1 MVRNKIA
8 VLEKSTI
15 DKIAA
20 GEVVERPSSVVKEL
34 VENAIDAGASAIT
47 VEIKDGGKSYIRI
60 TDNGCGIPEDELSV
74 AFMRHSTSKLRDA
87 SELADIH
94 TLGFRG
100 EALSSISA
108 VSRVEMITKPA
119 DTLMGVRYVI
129 EGSKEISLD
138 KIGAPDG
145 TTIMIYQLFFNTPAR
160 KKFLKTDTTEAS
172 YISELMERLALS
184 HPDISFCFISNK
196 KEKIHTSGNGNLMD
210 TIYQIYGR
218 QIASNL
224 LAVEKETDLL
234 KVSGFIGNSNVA
246 RGNRSLE
253 NFYINGRYIKSPL
266 LSKSVEEGYVGYLMQ
281 HQYPFCVLMITTKE
295 ASVDVNVHP
304 TKQEVRFDDEMAI
317 ADIFKSLIFDRLHQR
332 EDIAEVTLDE
342 NVKEYAEEVA
352 EEVAKDQQSSTIR
365 QDVPM
370 RKIAESTVA
379 DPRLEPMASEAESK
393 QEEIVKEVAPEPF
406 EKSRLEKM
414 RQKITAQIHAD
425 TPYERKYQE
434 YYQEKEKEQDQ
445 GQKEKFT
452 YEQTTF
458 LSEKARAKHRII
470 GQVFDTYWLIEH
482 DNKLYIID
490 QHAAH
495 EKVLFERMM
504 KQLQDKEMTTQY
516 VSPPIIVSLTR
527 AEQDILDRYED
538 VFSELGYVISSF
550 GGNEFA
556 IEGVPGNLFSFDVK
570 EFFMELLASCGELK
584 GNDGHDMIVEKVA
597 SMSCKAAVK
606 GNNRLSY
613 SEIEELLDELLSL
626 DNPYHCPHGRPT
638 IIAMTKY
645 ELEKKF
651 KRIV

>member
-8 VLEKSTI
+8 VLEKATI

-20 GEVVERPSSVVKEL
+20 GEVVERPASVVKEL
-34 VENAIDAGASAIT
+34 VENAIDAGADAIT

-60 TDNGCGIPEDELSV
+60 TDNGCGIPEEELPV
-74 AFMRHSTSKLRDA
+74 AFLRHSTSKLRDA
-87 SELADIH
+87 SELSDIH

-108 VSRVEMITKPA
+108 VSRVEMITKPQ
-119 DTLMGVRYVI
+119 TELMGVRYVV
-129 EGSKEISLD
+129 EGSQEVSMD

-145 TTIMIYQLFFNTPAR
+145 TTIMVYQLFFNTPAR
-160 KKFLKTDTTEAS
+160 KKFLKSDMTEAS

-184 HPDISFCFISNK
+184 HPDVSFLFISNK

-234 KVSGFIGNSNVA
+234 MVSGFIGNSNVA

-266 LSKSVEEGYVGYLMQ
+266 LSKAVEEGYVGYLMQ
-281 HQYPFCVLMITTKE
+281 HQYPFCVLQITTKE
-295 ASVDVNVHP
+295 AAVDVNVHP
-304 TKQEVRFDDEMAI
+304 TKQEVRFDDEIAI
-317 ADIFKSLIFDRLHQR
+317 ADIFKTLVFERLHQR

-342 NVKEYAEEVA
+342 EIEKEKEQSKPVTEER
-352 EEVAKDQQSSTIR
+352 T
-365 QDVPM
+365 
-370 RKIAESTVA
+370 
-379 DPRLEPMASEAESK
+379 
-393 QEEIVKEVAPEPF
+393 PEPF
-406 EKSRLEKM
+406 EKARLQQM
-414 RQKITAQIHAD
+414 REKITKQIHAD

-434 YYQEKEKEQDQ
+434 FYQKRESDTNTHAPKQELPETSKPV
-445 GQKEKFT
+445 T
-452 YEQTTF
+452 YEQTSF
-458 LSEKARAKHRII
+458 LTREARAKHHII

-495 EKVLFERMM
+495 EKVLYERMM
-504 KQLQDKEMTTQY
+504 KQLKNKEMTTQY
-516 VSPPIIVSLTR
+516 VSPPIILSLTR
-527 AEQDILDRYED
+527 AEQDILERFAD
-538 VFSELGYVISSF
+538 VFAELGYVISPF

-570 EFFMELLASCGELK
+570 TFFMELLASCDSLK
-584 GNDGHDMIVEKVA
+584 GNDGHDMILEKIA
-597 SMSCKAAVK
+597 SMSCKAAIK
-606 GNNRLSY
+606 GNNQLSRP
-613 SEIEELLDELLSL
+613 EIEALLEELLSL
-626 DNPYHCPHGRPT
+626 ENPYHCPHGRPT

>member
-8 VLEKSTI
+8 VLEKATI

-20 GEVVERPSSVVKEL
+20 GEVVERPASVVKEL
-34 VENAIDAGASAIT
+34 VENAIDAGADAIT

-60 TDNGCGIPEDELSV
+60 TDNGCGIPEEELPV
-74 AFMRHSTSKLRDA
+74 AFLRHSTSKLRDA
-87 SELADIH
+87 SELSDIH

-108 VSRVEMITKPA
+108 VSRVEMITKPQ
-119 DTLMGVRYVI
+119 TELMGVRYVV
-129 EGSKEISLD
+129 EGSQEVSMD

-145 TTIMIYQLFFNTPAR
+145 TTIMVYQLFFNTPAR
-160 KKFLKTDTTEAS
+160 KKFLKSDMTEAS

-184 HPDISFCFISNK
+184 HPDVSFLFISNK

-234 KVSGFIGNSNVA
+234 TVCGFIGNSNVA

-266 LSKSVEEGYVGYLMQ
+266 LSKAVEEGYVGYLMQ
-281 HQYPFCVLMITTKE
+281 HQYPFCVLQITTKE
-295 ASVDVNVHP
+295 AAVDVNVHP
-304 TKQEVRFDDEMAI
+304 TKQEVRFDDEIAI
-317 ADIFKSLIFDRLHQR
+317 ADIFKTLVFERLHQR

-342 NVKEYAEEVA
+342 EIEKEKEQSKPVA
-352 EEVAKDQQSSTIR
+352 EERT
-365 QDVPM
+365 
-370 RKIAESTVA
+370 
-379 DPRLEPMASEAESK
+379 
-393 QEEIVKEVAPEPF
+393 PEPF
-406 EKSRLEKM
+406 EKARLQQM
-414 RQKITAQIHAD
+414 REKITKQIHAD

-434 YYQEKEKEQDQ
+434 FYQKRESDTNAHAPKQELPETSKPA
-445 GQKEKFT
+445 T
-452 YEQTTF
+452 YEQTSF
-458 LSEKARAKHRII
+458 LTREARAKHHII

-495 EKVLFERMM
+495 EKVLYERMM
-504 KQLQDKEMTTQY
+504 KQLKNKEMTTQY
-516 VSPPIIVSLTR
+516 VSPPIILSLTR
-527 AEQDILDRYED
+527 AEQDILERFAD
-538 VFSELGYVISSF
+538 VFAELGYVISPF

-570 EFFMELLASCGELK
+570 TFFMELLASCDSLK
-584 GNDGHDMIVEKVA
+584 ENDGHDMILEKIA
-597 SMSCKAAVK
+597 SMSCKAAIK
-606 GNNRLSY
+606 GNNHLSRP
-613 SEIEELLDELLSL
+613 EIEALLEELLSL
-626 DNPYHCPHGRPT
+626 ENPYHCPHGRPT

-645 ELEKKF
+645 EIEKKF

>member
-74 AFMRHSTSKLRDA
+74 AFIRHSTSKLRDA

-129 EGSKEISLD
+129 EGSKEVSLD

-145 TTIMIYQLFFNTPAR
+145 TTIMVYQLFFNTPAR

-218 QIASNL
+218 LIASNL

-317 ADIFKSLIFDRLHQR
+317 ADIFKSLIFERLHQR
-332 EDIAEVTLDE
+332 EDIVEVTLDE
-342 NVKEYAEEVA
+342 NVQAA
-352 EEVAKDQQSSTIR
+352 
-365 QDVPM
+365 PL
-370 RKIAESTVA
+370 RKTTENDATDPGSESMTC
-379 DPRLEPMASEAESK
+379 EPESK
-393 QEEIVKEVAPEPF
+393 KEETIIEVAPEPF

-445 GQKEKFT
+445 SREEKVT
-452 YEQTTF
+452 YEQTSF
-458 LSEKARAKHRII
+458 LSEQARAKHRII

-527 AEQDILDRYED
+527 AERDILKRYEE

-613 SEIEELLDELLSL
+613 PEIEELLDELLSL
-626 DNPYHCPHGRPT
+626 ENPYHCPHGRPT

>member
-1 MVRNKIA
+1 MVRKKIA
-8 VLEKSTI
+8 VLEKATV

-20 GEVVERPSSVVKEL
+20 GEVVERPASVVKEL
-34 VENAIDAGASAIT
+34 VENAIDAGADAIT

-60 TDNGCGIPEDELSV
+60 TDNGCGIPEEELPI
-74 AFMRHSTSKLRDA
+74 AFLRHSTSKLRDA
-87 SELADIH
+87 SELSDIH

-108 VSRVEMITKPA
+108 VSRVEMITKPQ
-119 DTLMGVRYVI
+119 TELMGVRYVV
-129 EGSKEISLD
+129 EGSQEVSMD

-145 TTIMIYQLFFNTPAR
+145 TTIMVYQLFFNTPAR
-160 KKFLKTDTTEAS
+160 KKFLKSDMTEAS

-184 HPDISFCFISNK
+184 HPDVSFLFISNK

-234 KVSGFIGNSNVA
+234 MVSGFIGNSNVA

-266 LSKSVEEGYVGYLMQ
+266 LSKAVEEGYVGYLMQ
-281 HQYPFCVLMITTKE
+281 HQYPFCVLQITTKE
-295 ASVDVNVHP
+295 AAVDVNVHP
-304 TKQEVRFDDEMAI
+304 TKQEVRFDDEIAI
-317 ADIFKSLIFDRLHQR
+317 ADIFKTLVFERLHQR
-332 EDIAEVTLDE
+332 EDITEVTLDE
-342 NVKEYAEEVA
+342 EIEKEKEKEQSKPVTEER
-352 EEVAKDQQSSTIR
+352 T
-365 QDVPM
+365 
-370 RKIAESTVA
+370 
-379 DPRLEPMASEAESK
+379 
-393 QEEIVKEVAPEPF
+393 PEPF
-406 EKSRLEKM
+406 EKARLQQM
-414 RQKITAQIHAD
+414 REKITKQIHAD

-434 YYQEKEKEQDQ
+434 FYQKRESDANAHAPKQELPETSKPA
-445 GQKEKFT
+445 T
-452 YEQTTF
+452 YEQTSF
-458 LSEKARAKHRII
+458 LTREARAKHHII

-495 EKVLFERMM
+495 EKVLYERMM
-504 KQLQDKEMTTQY
+504 KQLKKKEMTTQY
-516 VSPPIIVSLTR
+516 VSPPIILSLTR
-527 AEQDILDRYED
+527 AEQDILERFAD
-538 VFSELGYVISSF
+538 VFAELGYVISPF

-570 EFFMELLASCGELK
+570 TFFMELLASCDSLK
-584 GNDGHDMIVEKVA
+584 GNDGHDMILEKIA
-597 SMSCKAAVK
+597 SMSCKAAIK
-606 GNNRLSY
+606 GNNHLSRP
-613 SEIEELLDELLSL
+613 EIEALLEELLSL
-626 DNPYHCPHGRPT
+626 ENPYHCPHGRPT

-645 ELEKKF
+645 EIEKKF

>member
-8 VLEKSTI
+8 VLEKATI

-20 GEVVERPSSVVKEL
+20 GEVVERPASVVKEL
-34 VENAIDAGASAIT
+34 VENAIDAGADAIT

-60 TDNGCGIPEDELSV
+60 TDNGCGISEEELPV
-74 AFMRHSTSKLRDA
+74 AFLRHSTSKLRDA
-87 SELADIH
+87 SELSDIH

-108 VSRVEMITKPA
+108 VSRVEMITKPQ
-119 DTLMGVRYVI
+119 TELMGVRYVV
-129 EGSKEISLD
+129 EGSQEVSMD

-145 TTIMIYQLFFNTPAR
+145 TTIMVYQLFFNTPAR
-160 KKFLKTDTTEAS
+160 KKFLKSDMTEAS

-184 HPDISFCFISNK
+184 HPDVSFLFISNK

-234 KVSGFIGNSNVA
+234 TVCGFIGNSNVA

-266 LSKSVEEGYVGYLMQ
+266 LSKAVEEGYVGYLMQ
-281 HQYPFCVLMITTKE
+281 HQYPFCVLQITTKE
-295 ASVDVNVHP
+295 AAVDVNVHP
-304 TKQEVRFDDEMAI
+304 TKQEVRFDDEIAI
-317 ADIFKSLIFDRLHQR
+317 ADIFKTLVFERLHQR

-342 NVKEYAEEVA
+342 EIEKEKEQSKPVA
-352 EEVAKDQQSSTIR
+352 EERT
-365 QDVPM
+365 
-370 RKIAESTVA
+370 
-379 DPRLEPMASEAESK
+379 
-393 QEEIVKEVAPEPF
+393 PEPF
-406 EKSRLEKM
+406 EKARLQQM
-414 RQKITAQIHAD
+414 REKITKQIHAD

-434 YYQEKEKEQDQ
+434 FYQKRESDTNAHAPKQELPETSKPA
-445 GQKEKFT
+445 T
-452 YEQTTF
+452 YEQTSF
-458 LSEKARAKHRII
+458 LTREARAKHHII

-495 EKVLFERMM
+495 EKVLYERMM
-504 KQLQDKEMTTQY
+504 KQLKNKEMTTQY
-516 VSPPIIVSLTR
+516 VSPPIILSLTR
-527 AEQDILDRYED
+527 AEQDILERFAD
-538 VFSELGYVISSF
+538 VFAELGYVISPF

-570 EFFMELLASCGELK
+570 TFFMELLASCDSLK
-584 GNDGHDMIVEKVA
+584 GNDGHDMILEKIA
-597 SMSCKAAVK
+597 SMSCKAAIK
-606 GNNRLSY
+606 GNNRLSRP
-613 SEIEELLDELLSL
+613 EIEALLEELLSL
-626 DNPYHCPHGRPT
+626 ENPYHCPHGRPT
-638 IIAMTKY
+638 IISMTKY
-645 ELEKKF
+645 EIEKKF

>member
-129 EGSKEISLD
+129 EGSKEVSLD

-145 TTIMIYQLFFNTPAR
+145 TTIMVYQLFFNTPAR

-317 ADIFKSLIFDRLHQR
+317 ADIFKSLIFERLHQR
-332 EDIAEVTLDE
+332 EDIVEVTLDE
-342 NVKEYAEEVA
+342 NVQAA
-352 EEVAKDQQSSTIR
+352 
-365 QDVPM
+365 PL
-370 RKIAESTVA
+370 RKTTENDATDPGSESMTC
-379 DPRLEPMASEAESK
+379 EPESK
-393 QEEIVKEVAPEPF
+393 KEETIIEVAPEPF

-445 GQKEKFT
+445 SREEKVT
-452 YEQTTF
+452 YEQTSF
-458 LSEKARAKHRII
+458 LSEQARAKHRII
-470 GQVFDTYWLIEH
+470 GQVFDTYWLVEH

-527 AEQDILDRYED
+527 AEQDILKRYEE

-613 SEIEELLDELLSL
+613 PEIAELLDELLSL
-626 DNPYHCPHGRPT
+626 ENPYHCPHGRPT

>member
-129 EGSKEISLD
+129 EGSKEVSLD

-145 TTIMIYQLFFNTPAR
+145 TTIMVYQLFFNTPAR

-218 QIASNL
+218 LIASNL

-317 ADIFKSLIFDRLHQR
+317 ADIFKSLIFERLHQR

-342 NVKEYAEEVA
+342 NVQAA
-352 EEVAKDQQSSTIR
+352 
-365 QDVPM
+365 PL
-370 RKIAESTVA
+370 RKTTENDATDPGSESMTC
-379 DPRLEPMASEAESK
+379 EPESK
-393 QEEIVKEVAPEPF
+393 KEETIIEVAPEPF

-445 GQKEKFT
+445 SREEKVT
-452 YEQTTF
+452 YEQTSF
-458 LSEKARAKHRII
+458 LSEQARAKHRII

-527 AEQDILDRYED
+527 AEQDILERYEE

-613 SEIEELLDELLSL
+613 PEIEELLDELLSL
-626 DNPYHCPHGRPT
+626 ENPYHCPHGRPT

>member
-8 VLEKSTI
+8 VLEKATI

-20 GEVVERPSSVVKEL
+20 GEVVERPASVVKEL
-34 VENAIDAGASAIT
+34 VENAIDAGADAIT

-60 TDNGCGIPEDELSV
+60 TDNGCGIPEEELPV
-74 AFMRHSTSKLRDA
+74 AFLRHSTSKLRDA
-87 SELADIH
+87 SELSNIH

-108 VSRVEMITKPA
+108 VSRVEMITKPQ
-119 DTLMGVRYVI
+119 TELMGVRYVV
-129 EGSKEISLD
+129 EGSQEVSMD

-145 TTIMIYQLFFNTPAR
+145 TTIMVYQLFFNTPAR
-160 KKFLKTDTTEAS
+160 KKFLKSDMTEAS

-184 HPDISFCFISNK
+184 HPDVSFLFISNK

-234 KVSGFIGNSNVA
+234 TVSGFIGNSNVA

-266 LSKSVEEGYVGYLMQ
+266 LSKAVEEGYVGYLMQ
-281 HQYPFCVLMITTKE
+281 HQYPFCVLQITTKE
-295 ASVDVNVHP
+295 AAVDVNVHP
-304 TKQEVRFDDEMAI
+304 TKQEVRFDDEIAI
-317 ADIFKSLIFDRLHQR
+317 ADIFKTLVFERLHQR

-342 NVKEYAEEVA
+342 EIEKEKEQSKPVA
-352 EEVAKDQQSSTIR
+352 EERT
-365 QDVPM
+365 
-370 RKIAESTVA
+370 
-379 DPRLEPMASEAESK
+379 
-393 QEEIVKEVAPEPF
+393 PEPF
-406 EKSRLEKM
+406 EKARLQQM
-414 RQKITAQIHAD
+414 REKITKQIHAD

-434 YYQEKEKEQDQ
+434 FYQKRESDTNAHAPKQELPETSKPA
-445 GQKEKFT
+445 T
-452 YEQTTF
+452 YEQTSF
-458 LSEKARAKHRII
+458 LTREARAKHHII

-495 EKVLFERMM
+495 EKVLYERMM
-504 KQLQDKEMTTQY
+504 KQLKNKEMTTQY
-516 VSPPIIVSLTR
+516 VSPPIILSLTR
-527 AEQDILDRYED
+527 AEQDILERFAD
-538 VFSELGYVISSF
+538 VFAELGYVISPF

-570 EFFMELLASCGELK
+570 TFFMELLASCDSLK
-584 GNDGHDMIVEKVA
+584 GNDGHDMILEKIA
-597 SMSCKAAVK
+597 SMSCKAAIK
-606 GNNRLSY
+606 GNNHLSRP
-613 SEIEELLDELLSL
+613 EIEALLEELLSL
-626 DNPYHCPHGRPT
+626 ENPYHCPHGRPT

-645 ELEKKF
+645 EIEKKF

>member
-8 VLEKSTI
+8 VLEKATI

-20 GEVVERPSSVVKEL
+20 GEVVERPASVVKEL
-34 VENAIDAGASAIT
+34 VENAIDAGADAIT

-60 TDNGCGIPEDELSV
+60 TDNGCGIPEEELPV
-74 AFMRHSTSKLRDA
+74 AFLRHSTSKLRDA
-87 SELADIH
+87 SELSDIH

-108 VSRVEMITKPA
+108 ISRVEMITKPQ
-119 DTLMGVRYVI
+119 TELMGVRYVV
-129 EGSKEISLD
+129 EGSQEVSMD

-145 TTIMIYQLFFNTPAR
+145 TSIMVYQLFFNTPAR
-160 KKFLKTDTTEAS
+160 KKFLKSDMTEAS

-184 HPDISFCFISNK
+184 HPDVSFLFISNK

-234 KVSGFIGNSNVA
+234 MVSGFIGNSNVA

-266 LSKSVEEGYVGYLMQ
+266 LSKAVEEGYVGYLMQ
-281 HQYPFCVLMITTKE
+281 HQYPFCVLQITTKE
-295 ASVDVNVHP
+295 AAVDVNVHP
-304 TKQEVRFDDEMAI
+304 TKQEVRFDDEIAI
-317 ADIFKSLIFDRLHQR
+317 ADIFKTLVFERLHQR

-342 NVKEYAEEVA
+342 EIEKEKEQSKPVA
-352 EEVAKDQQSSTIR
+352 EERT
-365 QDVPM
+365 
-370 RKIAESTVA
+370 
-379 DPRLEPMASEAESK
+379 
-393 QEEIVKEVAPEPF
+393 PEPF
-406 EKSRLEKM
+406 EKARLQQM
-414 RQKITAQIHAD
+414 REKITKQIHAD

-434 YYQEKEKEQDQ
+434 FYQKRESDTNAHAPKQELPETSKTA
-445 GQKEKFT
+445 T
-452 YEQTTF
+452 YEQTSF
-458 LSEKARAKHRII
+458 LTREARAKHHII

-495 EKVLFERMM
+495 EKVLYERMM
-504 KQLQDKEMTTQY
+504 KQLKNKEMTTQY
-516 VSPPIIVSLTR
+516 VSPPIILSLTR
-527 AEQDILDRYED
+527 AEQDILERFAD
-538 VFSELGYVISSF
+538 VFAELGYVISPF

-570 EFFMELLASCGELK
+570 TFFMELLASCDSLK
-584 GNDGHDMIVEKVA
+584 GNDGHDMILEKIA
-597 SMSCKAAVK
+597 SMSCKAAIK
-606 GNNRLSY
+606 GNNHLSRP
-613 SEIEELLDELLSL
+613 EIEALLEELLSL
-626 DNPYHCPHGRPT
+626 ENPYHCPHGRPT

>member
-60 TDNGCGIPEDELSV
+60 TDNGCGIQEDELSV

-129 EGSKEISLD
+129 EGSKEVSLD

-145 TTIMIYQLFFNTPAR
+145 TMIMVYQLFFNTPAR

-218 QIASNL
+218 LIASNL

-317 ADIFKSLIFDRLHQR
+317 ADIFKSLIFERLYQR

-342 NVKEYAEEVA
+342 NVQAA
-352 EEVAKDQQSSTIR
+352 SL
-365 QDVPM
+365 
-370 RKIAESTVA
+370 RKTTENDATDPGSESITC
-379 DPRLEPMASEAESK
+379 EPESK
-393 QEEIVKEVAPEPF
+393 KEETIIEVAPEPF

-434 YYQEKEKEQDQ
+434 YYQEKEKEQEQ
-445 GQKEKFT
+445 SREEKVT
-452 YEQTTF
+452 YEQTSF
-458 LSEKARAKHRII
+458 LSEQARAKHRII

-527 AEQDILDRYED
+527 AEQDILKRYEE

-613 SEIEELLDELLSL
+613 PEIEELLDELLSL
-626 DNPYHCPHGRPT
+626 ENPYHCPHGRPT

>member
-8 VLEKSTI
+8 VLEKATI

-20 GEVVERPSSVVKEL
+20 GEVVERPASVVKEL
-34 VENAIDAGASAIT
+34 VENAIDAGADAIT

-60 TDNGCGIPEDELSV
+60 TDNGCGIPEEELPV
-74 AFMRHSTSKLRDA
+74 AFLRHSTSKLRDA
-87 SELADIH
+87 SELSDIH

-108 VSRVEMITKPA
+108 VSRVEMITKPQIE
-119 DTLMGVRYVI
+119 LMGVRYVV
-129 EGSKEISLD
+129 EGSQEVSMD

-145 TTIMIYQLFFNTPAR
+145 TTIMVYQLFFNTPAR
-160 KKFLKTDTTEAS
+160 KKFLKSDMTEAS

-184 HPDISFCFISNK
+184 HPDVSFLFISNK

-234 KVSGFIGNSNVA
+234 MVSGFIGNSNVA

-266 LSKSVEEGYVGYLMQ
+266 LSKAVEEGYVGYLMQ
-281 HQYPFCVLMITTKE
+281 HQYPFCVLQITTKE
-295 ASVDVNVHP
+295 AAVDVNVHP
-304 TKQEVRFDDEMAI
+304 TKQEVRFDDEIAI
-317 ADIFKSLIFDRLHQR
+317 ADIFKTLVFERLHQR

-342 NVKEYAEEVA
+342 EIEKEKEQSKPVTEER
-352 EEVAKDQQSSTIR
+352 T
-365 QDVPM
+365 
-370 RKIAESTVA
+370 
-379 DPRLEPMASEAESK
+379 
-393 QEEIVKEVAPEPF
+393 PEPF
-406 EKSRLEKM
+406 EKARLQQM
-414 RQKITAQIHAD
+414 REKITKHIHAD

-434 YYQEKEKEQDQ
+434 FYQKRESDTNAHAPKQELPETSKPA
-445 GQKEKFT
+445 T
-452 YEQTTF
+452 YEQTSF
-458 LSEKARAKHRII
+458 LTREARAKHHII

-495 EKVLFERMM
+495 EKVLYERMM
-504 KQLQDKEMTTQY
+504 KQLKNKEMTTQY
-516 VSPPIIVSLTR
+516 VSPPIILSLTR
-527 AEQDILDRYED
+527 AEQDILERFAD
-538 VFSELGYVISSF
+538 VFAELGYVISPF

-570 EFFMELLASCGELK
+570 TFFMELLASCDSLK
-584 GNDGHDMIVEKVA
+584 GNDGHDMILEKIA
-597 SMSCKAAVK
+597 SMSCKAAIK
-606 GNNRLSY
+606 GNNQLSRP
-613 SEIEELLDELLSL
+613 EIEALLEELLSL
-626 DNPYHCPHGRPT
+626 ENPYHCPHGRPT

>member
-8 VLEKSTI
+8 VLEKATI

-20 GEVVERPSSVVKEL
+20 GEVVERPASVVKEL
-34 VENAIDAGASAIT
+34 VENAIDAGADAIT

-60 TDNGCGIPEDELSV
+60 TDNGCGIPEEELPV
-74 AFMRHSTSKLRDA
+74 AFLRHSTSKLRDA
-87 SELADIH
+87 SELSDIH

-108 VSRVEMITKPA
+108 VSRVEMITKPQ
-119 DTLMGVRYVI
+119 TELMGVRYVV
-129 EGSKEISLD
+129 EGSQEVSMD

-145 TTIMIYQLFFNTPAR
+145 TTIMVYQLFFNTPAR
-160 KKFLKTDTTEAS
+160 KKFLKSDMTEAS

-184 HPDISFCFISNK
+184 HPDVSFLFISNK

-234 KVSGFIGNSNVA
+234 MVSGFIGNSNVA

-266 LSKSVEEGYVGYLMQ
+266 LSKAVEEGYVGYLMQ
-281 HQYPFCVLMITTKE
+281 HQYPFCVLQITTKE
-295 ASVDVNVHP
+295 AAVDVNVHP
-304 TKQEVRFDDEMAI
+304 TKQEVRFDDEIAI
-317 ADIFKSLIFDRLHQR
+317 ADIFKTLVFERLHQR

-342 NVKEYAEEVA
+342 EIEIEKEQEQSKPVA
-352 EEVAKDQQSSTIR
+352 EERT
-365 QDVPM
+365 
-370 RKIAESTVA
+370 
-379 DPRLEPMASEAESK
+379 
-393 QEEIVKEVAPEPF
+393 PEPF
-406 EKSRLEKM
+406 EKARLQQM
-414 RQKITAQIHAD
+414 REKITKQIHAD

-434 YYQEKEKEQDQ
+434 FYQKRESDTNAHAPKQELPETSKPA
-445 GQKEKFT
+445 T
-452 YEQTTF
+452 YEQTSF
-458 LSEKARAKHRII
+458 LTREARAKHHII

-495 EKVLFERMM
+495 EKVLYERMM
-504 KQLQDKEMTTQY
+504 KQLKNKEMTTQY
-516 VSPPIIVSLTR
+516 VSPPIILSLTR
-527 AEQDILDRYED
+527 AEQDILERFAD
-538 VFSELGYVISSF
+538 VFAELGYVISPF
-550 GGNEFA
+550 GGNGFA

-570 EFFMELLASCGELK
+570 TFFMELLASCDSLK
-584 GNDGHDMIVEKVA
+584 GNDGHDMILEKIA
-597 SMSCKAAVK
+597 SMSCKAAIK
-606 GNNRLSY
+606 GNNQLSRP
-613 SEIEELLDELLSL
+613 EIEALLEELLSL
-626 DNPYHCPHGRPT
+626 ENPYHCPHGRPT

>member
-129 EGSKEISLD
+129 EGSKEVSLD

-145 TTIMIYQLFFNTPAR
+145 TTIMVYQLFFNTPAR

-317 ADIFKSLIFDRLHQR
+317 ADIFKSLIFERLHQR

-342 NVKEYAEEVA
+342 NVQAA
-352 EEVAKDQQSSTIR
+352 SL
-365 QDVPM
+365 
-370 RKIAESTVA
+370 RKTTENDATDPGSESITC
-379 DPRLEPMASEAESK
+379 EPESK
-393 QEEIVKEVAPEPF
+393 KEETIIEVAPEPF

-445 GQKEKFT
+445 SREEKVT
-452 YEQTTF
+452 YEQTSF
-458 LSEKARAKHRII
+458 LSEQARAKHRII

-527 AEQDILDRYED
+527 AEQDILKRYEE

-613 SEIEELLDELLSL
+613 PEIEELLDELLSL
-626 DNPYHCPHGRPT
+626 ENPYHCPHGRPT

>member
-119 DTLMGVRYVI
+119 ETLMGVRYVI
-129 EGSKEISLD
+129 EGSKEVSLD

-145 TTIMIYQLFFNTPAR
+145 TTIMVYQLFFNTPAR

-218 QIASNL
+218 LIASNL

-317 ADIFKSLIFDRLHQR
+317 ADIFKSLIFERLHQR

-342 NVKEYAEEVA
+342 NVQAA
-352 EEVAKDQQSSTIR
+352 
-365 QDVPM
+365 PL
-370 RKIAESTVA
+370 RKTTENDATDPGSESMTC
-379 DPRLEPMASEAESK
+379 EPESK
-393 QEEIVKEVAPEPF
+393 KEETIIEVAPEPF

-445 GQKEKFT
+445 SREEKVT
-452 YEQTTF
+452 YEQTSF
-458 LSEKARAKHRII
+458 LSEQARAKHRII

-527 AEQDILDRYED
+527 AEQDILERYEE

-613 SEIEELLDELLSL
+613 PEIEELLDELLSL
-626 DNPYHCPHGRPT
+626 ENPYHCPHGRPT

>member
-8 VLEKSTI
+8 VLEKATI

-20 GEVVERPSSVVKEL
+20 GEVVERPASVVKEL
-34 VENAIDAGASAIT
+34 VENAIDAGADAIT

-60 TDNGCGIPEDELSV
+60 TDNGCGISEEELPV
-74 AFMRHSTSKLRDA
+74 AFLRHSTSKLRDA
-87 SELADIH
+87 SELSDIH

-108 VSRVEMITKPA
+108 VSRVEMITKPQ
-119 DTLMGVRYVI
+119 TELMGVRYVV
-129 EGSKEISLD
+129 EGSQEVSMD

-145 TTIMIYQLFFNTPAR
+145 TTIMVYQLFFNTPAR
-160 KKFLKTDTTEAS
+160 KKFLKSDMTEAS

-184 HPDISFCFISNK
+184 HPDVSFLFISNK

-234 KVSGFIGNSNVA
+234 TVCGFIGNSNVA

-266 LSKSVEEGYVGYLMQ
+266 LSKAVEEGYVGYLMQ
-281 HQYPFCVLMITTKE
+281 HQYPFCVLQITTKE
-295 ASVDVNVHP
+295 AAVDVNVHP
-304 TKQEVRFDDEMAI
+304 TKQEVRFDDEIAI
-317 ADIFKSLIFDRLHQR
+317 ADIFKTLVFERLHQR

-342 NVKEYAEEVA
+342 EIEKEKEKEQSKPVA
-352 EEVAKDQQSSTIR
+352 EERT
-365 QDVPM
+365 
-370 RKIAESTVA
+370 
-379 DPRLEPMASEAESK
+379 
-393 QEEIVKEVAPEPF
+393 PEPF
-406 EKSRLEKM
+406 EKARLQQM
-414 RQKITAQIHAD
+414 REKITKQIHAD

-434 YYQEKEKEQDQ
+434 FYQKRESDTNAHAPKQELPETSKPA
-445 GQKEKFT
+445 T
-452 YEQTTF
+452 YEQTSF
-458 LSEKARAKHRII
+458 LTREARAKHHII

-495 EKVLFERMM
+495 EKVLYERMM
-504 KQLQDKEMTTQY
+504 KQLKNKEMTTQY
-516 VSPPIIVSLTR
+516 VSPPIILSLTR
-527 AEQDILDRYED
+527 AEQDILERFAD
-538 VFSELGYVISSF
+538 VFAELGYVISPF

-570 EFFMELLASCGELK
+570 TFFMELLASCDSLK
-584 GNDGHDMIVEKVA
+584 ENDGHDMILEKIA
-597 SMSCKAAVK
+597 SMSCKAAIK
-606 GNNRLSY
+606 GNNHLSRP
-613 SEIEELLDELLSL
+613 EIEALLEELLSL
-626 DNPYHCPHGRPT
+626 ENPYHCPHGRPT

-645 ELEKKF
+645 EIEKKF

>member
-8 VLEKSTI
+8 VLEKATI

-20 GEVVERPSSVVKEL
+20 GEVVERPASVVKEL
-34 VENAIDAGASAIT
+34 VENAIDAGADANT

-60 TDNGCGIPEDELSV
+60 TDNGCGIPEEELPV
-74 AFMRHSTSKLRDA
+74 AFLRHSTSKLRDA
-87 SELADIH
+87 SELSDIH

-108 VSRVEMITKPA
+108 VSRVEMITKPQ
-119 DTLMGVRYVI
+119 TELMGVRYVV
-129 EGSKEISLD
+129 EGSQEVSMD

-145 TTIMIYQLFFNTPAR
+145 TTIMVYQLFFNTPAR
-160 KKFLKTDTTEAS
+160 KKFLKSDMTEAS

-184 HPDISFCFISNK
+184 HPDVSFLFISNK

-234 KVSGFIGNSNVA
+234 MVSGFIGNSNVA

-266 LSKSVEEGYVGYLMQ
+266 LSKAVEEGYVGYLMQ
-281 HQYPFCVLMITTKE
+281 HQYPFCVLQITTKE
-295 ASVDVNVHP
+295 AAVDVNVHP
-304 TKQEVRFDDEMAI
+304 TKQEVRFDDEIAI
-317 ADIFKSLIFDRLHQR
+317 ADIFKTLVFERLHQR

-342 NVKEYAEEVA
+342 EIEIEKEQEQSKPVA
-352 EEVAKDQQSSTIR
+352 EERT
-365 QDVPM
+365 
-370 RKIAESTVA
+370 
-379 DPRLEPMASEAESK
+379 
-393 QEEIVKEVAPEPF
+393 PEPF
-406 EKSRLEKM
+406 EKARLQQM
-414 RQKITAQIHAD
+414 REKITKQIHAD

-434 YYQEKEKEQDQ
+434 FYQKRESDTNAHAPKQELPETSKPA
-445 GQKEKFT
+445 T
-452 YEQTTF
+452 YEQTSF
-458 LSEKARAKHRII
+458 LTREARAKHHII

-495 EKVLFERMM
+495 EKVLYERMM
-504 KQLQDKEMTTQY
+504 KQLKNKEMTTQY
-516 VSPPIIVSLTR
+516 VSPPIILSLTR
-527 AEQDILDRYED
+527 AEQDILERFAD
-538 VFSELGYVISSF
+538 VFAELGYVISPF

-570 EFFMELLASCGELK
+570 TFFMELLASCDSLK
-584 GNDGHDMIVEKVA
+584 GNDGHDMILEKIA
-597 SMSCKAAVK
+597 SMSCKAEIK
-606 GNNRLSY
+606 GNNQLSRP
-613 SEIEELLDELLSL
+613 EIEALLEELLSL
-626 DNPYHCPHGRPT
+626 ENPYHCPHGRPT

>member
-129 EGSKEISLD
+129 EGSKEVSLD

-145 TTIMIYQLFFNTPAR
+145 TTIMVYQLFFNTPAR

-317 ADIFKSLIFDRLHQR
+317 ADIFKSLIFERLHQR

-342 NVKEYAEEVA
+342 NVQAA
-352 EEVAKDQQSSTIR
+352 
-365 QDVPM
+365 PL
-370 RKIAESTVA
+370 RKTTENDATDPGSESMTC
-379 DPRLEPMASEAESK
+379 EPESK
-393 QEEIVKEVAPEPF
+393 KEETIIEVAPEPF

-414 RQKITAQIHAD
+414 RQKITAQIHVD

-445 GQKEKFT
+445 SREEKVT
-452 YEQTTF
+452 YEQTSF
-458 LSEKARAKHRII
+458 LSEQARVKHRII

-527 AEQDILDRYED
+527 AERDILKRYEE

-613 SEIEELLDELLSL
+613 PEIEELLDELLSL
-626 DNPYHCPHGRPT
+626 ENPYHCPHGRPT

>member
-129 EGSKEISLD
+129 EGSKEVSLD

-145 TTIMIYQLFFNTPAR
+145 TTIMVYQLFFNTPAR

-218 QIASNL
+218 LIASNL

-317 ADIFKSLIFDRLHQR
+317 ADIFKSLIFERLHQR

-342 NVKEYAEEVA
+342 NVQAA
-352 EEVAKDQQSSTIR
+352 
-365 QDVPM
+365 PL
-370 RKIAESTVA
+370 RKTTENDATDPGSESMTC
-379 DPRLEPMASEAESK
+379 EPESK
-393 QEEIVKEVAPEPF
+393 KEETIIEVAPEPF

-445 GQKEKFT
+445 SREEKVT
-452 YEQTTF
+452 YEQTSF
-458 LSEKARAKHRII
+458 LSEQARAKHRII

-527 AEQDILDRYED
+527 AEQDILGRYEE

-606 GNNRLSY
+606 GNSRLSY
-613 SEIEELLDELLSL
+613 PEIEELLDELLSL
-626 DNPYHCPHGRPT
+626 ENPYHCPHGRPT

>member
-129 EGSKEISLD
+129 EGSKEVSLD

-145 TTIMIYQLFFNTPAR
+145 TTIMVYQLFFNTPAR

-317 ADIFKSLIFDRLHQR
+317 ADIFKSLIFERLHQR

-342 NVKEYAEEVA
+342 NVQAA
-352 EEVAKDQQSSTIR
+352 
-365 QDVPM
+365 PL
-370 RKIAESTVA
+370 RKTTENDATDPGSESMTC
-379 DPRLEPMASEAESK
+379 EPESK
-393 QEEIVKEVAPEPF
+393 KEETIIEVAPEPF

-445 GQKEKFT
+445 SREEKVT
-452 YEQTTF
+452 YEQTSF
-458 LSEKARAKHRII
+458 LSEQARAKHRII

-527 AEQDILDRYED
+527 AERDIPKRYEE

-613 SEIEELLDELLSL
+613 PEIEELLDELLSL
-626 DNPYHCPHGRPT
+626 ENPYHCPHGRPT

>member
-129 EGSKEISLD
+129 EGSKEVSLD

-145 TTIMIYQLFFNTPAR
+145 TTIMVYQLFFNTPAR

-317 ADIFKSLIFDRLHQR
+317 ADIFKSLIFERLHQR

-342 NVKEYAEEVA
+342 NVQAA
-352 EEVAKDQQSSTIR
+352 SL
-365 QDVPM
+365 
-370 RKIAESTVA
+370 RKTTENDATDPGSESITC
-379 DPRLEPMASEAESK
+379 EPESK
-393 QEEIVKEVAPEPF
+393 KEETIIEVAPEPF

-445 GQKEKFT
+445 SREEKVT
-452 YEQTTF
+452 YEQTSF
-458 LSEKARAKHRII
+458 LSEQARAKHRII

-527 AEQDILDRYED
+527 AEQDILKRYEE

-613 SEIEELLDELLSL
+613 PEIKELLDELLSL
-626 DNPYHCPHGRPT
+626 ENPYHCPHGRPT

>member
-8 VLEKSTI
+8 VLEKATI

-20 GEVVERPSSVVKEL
+20 GEVVERPASVVKEL
-34 VENAIDAGASAIT
+34 VENAIDAGADAIT

-60 TDNGCGIPEDELSV
+60 TDNGCGIPEEELPV
-74 AFMRHSTSKLRDA
+74 AFLRHSTSKLRDA
-87 SELADIH
+87 SELSDIH

-108 VSRVEMITKPA
+108 ISRVEMITKPQ
-119 DTLMGVRYVI
+119 TELMGVRYVV
-129 EGSKEISLD
+129 EGSQEVSMD

-145 TTIMIYQLFFNTPAR
+145 TTIMVYQLFFNTPAR
-160 KKFLKTDTTEAS
+160 KKFLKSDMTEAS

-184 HPDISFCFISNK
+184 HPDVSFLFISNK

-234 KVSGFIGNSNVA
+234 MVSGFIGNSNVA

-266 LSKSVEEGYVGYLMQ
+266 LSKAVEEGYVGYLMQ
-281 HQYPFCVLMITTKE
+281 HQYPFCVLQITTKE
-295 ASVDVNVHP
+295 AAVDVNVHP
-304 TKQEVRFDDEMAI
+304 TKQEVRFDDEIAI
-317 ADIFKSLIFDRLHQR
+317 ADIFKTLVFERLHQR

-342 NVKEYAEEVA
+342 EIEKEKEQSKPVTEER
-352 EEVAKDQQSSTIR
+352 T
-365 QDVPM
+365 
-370 RKIAESTVA
+370 
-379 DPRLEPMASEAESK
+379 
-393 QEEIVKEVAPEPF
+393 PEPF
-406 EKSRLEKM
+406 EKARLQQM
-414 RQKITAQIHAD
+414 REKITKQIHAD

-434 YYQEKEKEQDQ
+434 FYQKRESDTNAHAPKQELPETSKPA
-445 GQKEKFT
+445 T
-452 YEQTTF
+452 YEQTSF
-458 LSEKARAKHRII
+458 LTREARAKHHII

-495 EKVLFERMM
+495 EKVLYERMM
-504 KQLQDKEMTTQY
+504 KQLKNKEMTTQY
-516 VSPPIIVSLTR
+516 VSPPIILSLTR
-527 AEQDILDRYED
+527 AEQDILERFAD
-538 VFSELGYVISSF
+538 VFAELGYVISPF

-570 EFFMELLASCGELK
+570 TFFMELLASCDSLK
-584 GNDGHDMIVEKVA
+584 GNDGHDMILEKIA
-597 SMSCKAAVK
+597 SMSCKAAIK
-606 GNNRLSY
+606 GNNQLSRP
-613 SEIEELLDELLSL
+613 EIEALLEELLSL
-626 DNPYHCPHGRPT
+626 ENPYHCPHGRPT

>member
-8 VLEKSTI
+8 VLEKATI

-20 GEVVERPSSVVKEL
+20 GEVVERPASVVKEL
-34 VENAIDAGASAIT
+34 VENAIDAGADAIT

-60 TDNGCGIPEDELSV
+60 TDNGCGIPEEELPV
-74 AFMRHSTSKLRDA
+74 AFLRHSTSKLRDA
-87 SELADIH
+87 SELSDIH

-108 VSRVEMITKPA
+108 VSRVEMITKPQ
-119 DTLMGVRYVI
+119 TELMGVRYVV
-129 EGSKEISLD
+129 EGSQEVSMD

-145 TTIMIYQLFFNTPAR
+145 TTIMVYQLFFNTPAR
-160 KKFLKTDTTEAS
+160 KKFLKSDITEAS

-184 HPDISFCFISNK
+184 HPDVSFLFISNK

-234 KVSGFIGNSNVA
+234 MVSGFIGNSNVA

-266 LSKSVEEGYVGYLMQ
+266 LSKAVEEGYVGYLMQ
-281 HQYPFCVLMITTKE
+281 RQYPFCVLQITTKE
-295 ASVDVNVHP
+295 AAVDVNVHP
-304 TKQEVRFDDEMAI
+304 TKQEVRFDDEIAI
-317 ADIFKSLIFDRLHQR
+317 ADIFKTLVFERLHQR

-342 NVKEYAEEVA
+342 EIEKEKEKEQSKPVA
-352 EEVAKDQQSSTIR
+352 EERT
-365 QDVPM
+365 
-370 RKIAESTVA
+370 
-379 DPRLEPMASEAESK
+379 
-393 QEEIVKEVAPEPF
+393 PEPF
-406 EKSRLEKM
+406 EKARLQQM
-414 RQKITAQIHAD
+414 REKITKQIHAD

-434 YYQEKEKEQDQ
+434 FYQKRESDTNAHAPKQELPETSKPA
-445 GQKEKFT
+445 T
-452 YEQTTF
+452 YEQTSF
-458 LSEKARAKHRII
+458 LTREARAKHHII

-495 EKVLFERMM
+495 EKVLYERMM
-504 KQLQDKEMTTQY
+504 KQLKNKEMTTQY
-516 VSPPIIVSLTR
+516 VSPPIILSLTR
-527 AEQDILDRYED
+527 AEQDILERFAD
-538 VFSELGYVISSF
+538 VFAELGYVISPF

-570 EFFMELLASCGELK
+570 TFFMELLASCDSLK
-584 GNDGHDMIVEKVA
+584 GNDGHDMILEKIA
-597 SMSCKAAVK
+597 SMSCKAAIK
-606 GNNRLSY
+606 GNNQLSRP
-613 SEIEELLDELLSL
+613 EIEALLEELLSL
-626 DNPYHCPHGRPT
+626 ENPYHCPHGRPT

>member
-34 VENAIDAGASAIT
+34 VENAIDAGATAIT

-129 EGSKEISLD
+129 EGSKEVSLD

-145 TTIMIYQLFFNTPAR
+145 TTIMVYQLFFNTPAR

-224 LAVEKETDLL
+224 LTVEKETDLL

-317 ADIFKSLIFDRLHQR
+317 ADIFKSLIFERLHQR

-342 NVKEYAEEVA
+342 NVKEYADEVA
-352 EEVAKDQQSSTIR
+352 DAPQKSGTWQAA
-365 QDVPM
+365 P
-370 RKIAESTVA
+370 
-379 DPRLEPMASEAESK
+379 L
-393 QEEIVKEVAPEPF
+393 QETTPEPF

-445 GQKEKFT
+445 SQEEKIN
-452 YEQTTF
+452 YEQTSF
-458 LSEKARAKHRII
+458 LSEQARAKHRII

-527 AEQDILDRYED
+527 AEQDILERYEK

-570 EFFMELLASCGELK
+570 GFFMELLASCGELK
-584 GNDGHDMIVEKVA
+584 GNDGYDMIVEKVA

-613 SEIEELLDELLSL
+613 PEIEELLDELLSL
-626 DNPYHCPHGRPT
+626 ENPYHCPHGRPT

>member
-129 EGSKEISLD
+129 EGSKEVSLD

-145 TTIMIYQLFFNTPAR
+145 TTIMVYQLFFNTPAR

-281 HQYPFCVLMITTKE
+281 HQHPFCVLMITTKE

-317 ADIFKSLIFDRLHQR
+317 ADIFKSLIFERLLQR

-342 NVKEYAEEVA
+342 NVQAA
-352 EEVAKDQQSSTIR
+352 SL
-365 QDVPM
+365 
-370 RKIAESTVA
+370 RKTTENDATDPGSESITC
-379 DPRLEPMASEAESK
+379 EPESK
-393 QEEIVKEVAPEPF
+393 KEETIIEVAPEPF

-445 GQKEKFT
+445 SREEKVT
-452 YEQTTF
+452 YEQTSF
-458 LSEKARAKHRII
+458 LSEQARAKHRII

-527 AEQDILDRYED
+527 AEQDILKRYEE

-613 SEIEELLDELLSL
+613 PEIEELLDELLSL
-626 DNPYHCPHGRPT
+626 ENPYHCPHGRPT

>member
-129 EGSKEISLD
+129 EGSKEVSLD

-145 TTIMIYQLFFNTPAR
+145 TTIMVYQLFFNTPAR

-317 ADIFKSLIFDRLHQR
+317 ADIFKSLIFERLYQR

-342 NVKEYAEEVA
+342 NVQAA
-352 EEVAKDQQSSTIR
+352 SL
-365 QDVPM
+365 
-370 RKIAESTVA
+370 RKTTENDATDPGSESITC
-379 DPRLEPMASEAESK
+379 EPESK
-393 QEEIVKEVAPEPF
+393 KEETIIEVAPEPF

-445 GQKEKFT
+445 SREEKVT
-452 YEQTTF
+452 YEQTSF
-458 LSEKARAKHRII
+458 LSEQARAKHRII

-527 AEQDILDRYED
+527 AEQDILKRYEE

-613 SEIEELLDELLSL
+613 PEIAELLDELLYL
-626 DNPYHCPHGRPT
+626 ENPYHCPHGRPT

>member
-8 VLEKSTI
+8 VLEKATI

-20 GEVVERPSSVVKEL
+20 GEVVERPASVVKEL
-34 VENAIDAGASAIT
+34 VENAIDAGADAIT

-60 TDNGCGIPEDELSV
+60 TDNGCGIPEEELPV
-74 AFMRHSTSKLRDA
+74 AFLRHSTSKLRDA
-87 SELADIH
+87 SELSDIH

-108 VSRVEMITKPA
+108 ISRVEMITKPQ
-119 DTLMGVRYVI
+119 TELMGVRYVV
-129 EGSKEISLD
+129 EGSQEVSMD

-145 TTIMIYQLFFNTPAR
+145 TTIMVYQLFFNTPAR
-160 KKFLKTDTTEAS
+160 KKFLKSDMTEAS

-184 HPDISFCFISNK
+184 HPDVSFLFISNK

-234 KVSGFIGNSNVA
+234 MVSGFIGNSNVA

-266 LSKSVEEGYVGYLMQ
+266 LSKAVEEGYVGYLMQ
-281 HQYPFCVLMITTKE
+281 HQYPFCVLQITTKE
-295 ASVDVNVHP
+295 AAVDVNVHP
-304 TKQEVRFDDEMAI
+304 TKQEVRFDDEIAI
-317 ADIFKSLIFDRLHQR
+317 ADIFKTLVFERLHQR

-342 NVKEYAEEVA
+342 EIEKEKEQSKPVA
-352 EEVAKDQQSSTIR
+352 EERT
-365 QDVPM
+365 
-370 RKIAESTVA
+370 
-379 DPRLEPMASEAESK
+379 
-393 QEEIVKEVAPEPF
+393 PEPF
-406 EKSRLEKM
+406 EKARLQQM
-414 RQKITAQIHAD
+414 REKITKQIHAD

-434 YYQEKEKEQDQ
+434 FYQKRESDANAHAPKQELPETSKTA
-445 GQKEKFT
+445 T
-452 YEQTTF
+452 YEQTSF
-458 LSEKARAKHRII
+458 LTREARAKHHII

-495 EKVLFERMM
+495 EKVLYERMM
-504 KQLQDKEMTTQY
+504 KQLKNKEMTTQY
-516 VSPPIIVSLTR
+516 VSPPIILSLTR
-527 AEQDILDRYED
+527 AEQDILERFAD
-538 VFSELGYVISSF
+538 VFAELGYVISPF

-570 EFFMELLASCGELK
+570 TFFMELLASCDSLK
-584 GNDGHDMIVEKVA
+584 GNDGHDMILEKIA
-597 SMSCKAAVK
+597 SMSCKAAIK
-606 GNNRLSY
+606 GNNQLSRP
-613 SEIEELLDELLSL
+613 EIEALLEELLSL
-626 DNPYHCPHGRPT
+626 ENPYHCPHGRPT

>member
-129 EGSKEISLD
+129 EGSKEVSLD

-145 TTIMIYQLFFNTPAR
+145 TTIMVYQLFFNTPAR

-172 YISELMERLALS
+172 YISERMERLALS

-218 QIASNL
+218 LIASNL

-317 ADIFKSLIFDRLHQR
+317 ADIFKSLIFERLHQR

-342 NVKEYAEEVA
+342 NVQAA
-352 EEVAKDQQSSTIR
+352 
-365 QDVPM
+365 PL
-370 RKIAESTVA
+370 RKTTENDATDPGSESMTC
-379 DPRLEPMASEAESK
+379 EPESK
-393 QEEIVKEVAPEPF
+393 KEETIIEVAPEPF

-445 GQKEKFT
+445 SREEKVT
-452 YEQTTF
+452 YEQTSF
-458 LSEKARAKHRII
+458 LSEQARAKHRII

-527 AEQDILDRYED
+527 AEQDILERYEE

-613 SEIEELLDELLSL
+613 PEIEELLDELLSL
-626 DNPYHCPHGRPT
+626 ENPYHCPHGRPT

>member
-129 EGSKEISLD
+129 EGSKEVSLD

-145 TTIMIYQLFFNTPAR
+145 TTIMVYQLFFNTPAR

-218 QIASNL
+218 LIASNL

-317 ADIFKSLIFDRLHQR
+317 ADIFKSLIFERLYQR

-342 NVKEYAEEVA
+342 NVQAA
-352 EEVAKDQQSSTIR
+352 SL
-365 QDVPM
+365 
-370 RKIAESTVA
+370 RKTTENDATDPGSESITC
-379 DPRLEPMASEAESK
+379 EPESK
-393 QEEIVKEVAPEPF
+393 KEETIIEVAPEPF

-445 GQKEKFT
+445 SREEKVT
-452 YEQTTF
+452 YEQTSF
-458 LSEKARAKHRII
+458 LSEQARAKHRII

-527 AEQDILDRYED
+527 AEQDILKRYEE

-613 SEIEELLDELLSL
+613 PEIEELLDELLSL
-626 DNPYHCPHGRPT
+626 ENPYHCPHGRPT

>member
-129 EGSKEISLD
+129 EGSKEVSLD

-145 TTIMIYQLFFNTPAR
+145 TTIMVYQLFFNTPAR

-218 QIASNL
+218 LIASNL

-317 ADIFKSLIFDRLHQR
+317 ADIFKSLIFERLHQR

-342 NVKEYAEEVA
+342 NVQAA
-352 EEVAKDQQSSTIR
+352 
-365 QDVPM
+365 PL
-370 RKIAESTVA
+370 RKTTENDATDPGSESMTC
-379 DPRLEPMASEAESK
+379 EPESK
-393 QEEIVKEVAPEPF
+393 KEETIIEVAPEPF

-414 RQKITAQIHAD
+414 RQKITAQIHTD

-445 GQKEKFT
+445 SREEKVT
-452 YEQTTF
+452 YEQTSF
-458 LSEKARAKHRII
+458 LSEQARAKHRII

-527 AEQDILDRYED
+527 AEQDILKRYEE

-613 SEIEELLDELLSL
+613 PEIEELLDELLSL
-626 DNPYHCPHGRPT
+626 ENPYHCPHGRPT

>member
-129 EGSKEISLD
+129 EGSKEVSLD

-145 TTIMIYQLFFNTPAR
+145 TTIMVYQLFFNTPAR

-317 ADIFKSLIFDRLHQR
+317 ADIFKSLIFERLYQR

-342 NVKEYAEEVA
+342 NVQAA
-352 EEVAKDQQSSTIR
+352 SL
-365 QDVPM
+365 
-370 RKIAESTVA
+370 RKTTENDATDPGSESITC
-379 DPRLEPMASEAESK
+379 EPESK
-393 QEEIVKEVAPEPF
+393 KEETIIEVAPEPF

-445 GQKEKFT
+445 SREEKVT
-452 YEQTTF
+452 YEQTSF
-458 LSEKARAKHRII
+458 LSEQARAKHRII

-527 AEQDILDRYED
+527 AERDILKRYEE

-613 SEIEELLDELLSL
+613 PEIEELLDELLSL
-626 DNPYHCPHGRPT
+626 ENPYHCPHGRPT

>member
-1 MVRNKIA
+1 MVRNKIT

-129 EGSKEISLD
+129 EGSKEVSLD

-145 TTIMIYQLFFNTPAR
+145 TTIMVYQLFFNTPAR

-218 QIASNL
+218 LIASNL

-317 ADIFKSLIFDRLHQR
+317 ADIFKSLIFERLHQR

-342 NVKEYAEEVA
+342 NVQAA
-352 EEVAKDQQSSTIR
+352 
-365 QDVPM
+365 PL
-370 RKIAESTVA
+370 RKTTENDATDPGSESMTC
-379 DPRLEPMASEAESK
+379 EPESK
-393 QEEIVKEVAPEPF
+393 KEETIIEVAPEPF

-445 GQKEKFT
+445 SREEKVTYGQT
-452 YEQTTF
+452 SF
-458 LSEKARAKHRII
+458 LSEQARAKHRII

-527 AEQDILDRYED
+527 AEQDILKRYEE

-613 SEIEELLDELLSL
+613 PEIEELLDELLSL
-626 DNPYHCPHGRPT
+626 ENPYHCPHGRPT

>member
-8 VLEKSTI
+8 VLEKATI

-20 GEVVERPSSVVKEL
+20 GEVVERPASVVKEL
-34 VENAIDAGASAIT
+34 VENAIDAGADAIT

-60 TDNGCGIPEDELSV
+60 TDNGCGIPEEELPV
-74 AFMRHSTSKLRDA
+74 AFLRHSTSKLRDA
-87 SELADIH
+87 SELSDIH

-108 VSRVEMITKPA
+108 VSRVEMITKPQ
-119 DTLMGVRYVI
+119 TELMGVRYVV
-129 EGSKEISLD
+129 EGSQEVSMD

-145 TTIMIYQLFFNTPAR
+145 TTIMVYQLFFNTPAR
-160 KKFLKTDTTEAS
+160 KKFLKSDMTEAS

-184 HPDISFCFISNK
+184 HPDVSFLFISNK

-234 KVSGFIGNSNVA
+234 LVSGFIGNSNVA

-266 LSKSVEEGYVGYLMQ
+266 LSKAVEEGYVGYLMQ
-281 HQYPFCVLMITTKE
+281 HQYPFCVLQITTKE
-295 ASVDVNVHP
+295 AAVDVNVHP
-304 TKQEVRFDDEMAI
+304 TKQEVRFDDEIAI
-317 ADIFKSLIFDRLHQR
+317 ADIFKTLAFERLHQR

-342 NVKEYAEEVA
+342 EIEKEKEKEQSKPVTEER
-352 EEVAKDQQSSTIR
+352 T
-365 QDVPM
+365 
-370 RKIAESTVA
+370 
-379 DPRLEPMASEAESK
+379 
-393 QEEIVKEVAPEPF
+393 PEPF
-406 EKSRLEKM
+406 EKARLQQM
-414 RQKITAQIHAD
+414 REKITKQIHAD

-434 YYQEKEKEQDQ
+434 FYQKRESDTNTHAPKQELPETSKPA
-445 GQKEKFT
+445 T
-452 YEQTTF
+452 YEQTSF
-458 LSEKARAKHRII
+458 LTREARAKHHII

-482 DNKLYIID
+482 ENKLYIID

-495 EKVLFERMM
+495 EKVLYERMM
-504 KQLQDKEMTTQY
+504 KQLKNKEMTTQY
-516 VSPPIIVSLTR
+516 VSPPIILSLTR
-527 AEQDILDRYED
+527 AEQDILERFAD
-538 VFSELGYVISSF
+538 VFAELGYVISPF

-570 EFFMELLASCGELK
+570 TFFMELLASCDSLK
-584 GNDGHDMIVEKVA
+584 ENDGHDMILEKIA
-597 SMSCKAAVK
+597 SMSCKAAIK
-606 GNNRLSY
+606 GNNHLSRP
-613 SEIEELLDELLSL
+613 EIEALLEELLSL
-626 DNPYHCPHGRPT
+626 ENPYHCPHGRPT
-638 IIAMTKY
+638 IISMTKY

>member
-129 EGSKEISLD
+129 EGSKEVSLD

-145 TTIMIYQLFFNTPAR
+145 TTIMVYQLFFNTPAR

-317 ADIFKSLIFDRLHQR
+317 ADIFKSLIFERLHQR

-342 NVKEYAEEVA
+342 NVQAA
-352 EEVAKDQQSSTIR
+352 
-365 QDVPM
+365 PL
-370 RKIAESTVA
+370 RKTTEIDATDPGSESMTC
-379 DPRLEPMASEAESK
+379 EPESK
-393 QEEIVKEVAPEPF
+393 KEETIIEVAPEPF

-425 TPYERKYQE
+425 TPYERKYQK

-445 GQKEKFT
+445 SREEKVT
-452 YEQTTF
+452 YEQTSF
-458 LSEKARAKHRII
+458 LSEQARAKHRII

-527 AEQDILDRYED
+527 AEQDILKRYEE

-613 SEIEELLDELLSL
+613 PEIEELLDELLSL
-626 DNPYHCPHGRPT
+626 ENPYHCPHGRPT

>member
-129 EGSKEISLD
+129 EGSKEVSLD

-145 TTIMIYQLFFNTPAR
+145 TTIMVYQLFFNTPAR

-317 ADIFKSLIFDRLHQR
+317 ADIFKSLIFERLYQR

-342 NVKEYAEEVA
+342 NVQAA
-352 EEVAKDQQSSTIR
+352 SL
-365 QDVPM
+365 
-370 RKIAESTVA
+370 RKTTENDATDPGSESITC
-379 DPRLEPMASEAESK
+379 EPESK
-393 QEEIVKEVAPEPF
+393 KEETIIEVAPEPF

-445 GQKEKFT
+445 SREEKVT
-452 YEQTTF
+452 YEQTSF
-458 LSEKARAKHRII
+458 LSEQARAKHRII

-527 AEQDILDRYED
+527 AEQDILKRYEE

-584 GNDGHDMIVEKVA
+584 GNDSHDMIVEKVA

-613 SEIEELLDELLSL
+613 PEIEELLDELLSL
-626 DNPYHCPHGRPT
+626 ENPYHCPHGRPT

>member
-129 EGSKEISLD
+129 EGSKEVSLD

-145 TTIMIYQLFFNTPAR
+145 TTIMVYQLFFNTPAR

-218 QIASNL
+218 LIASNL

-317 ADIFKSLIFDRLHQR
+317 ADIFKSLIFERLHQR
-332 EDIAEVTLDE
+332 EDIVEVTLDE
-342 NVKEYAEEVA
+342 NVQAA
-352 EEVAKDQQSSTIR
+352 
-365 QDVPM
+365 PL
-370 RKIAESTVA
+370 RKTTENDATDLGSESMTC
-379 DPRLEPMASEAESK
+379 EPESK
-393 QEEIVKEVAPEPF
+393 KEETIIEVAPEPF

-445 GQKEKFT
+445 SREEKVT
-452 YEQTTF
+452 YEQTSF
-458 LSEKARAKHRII
+458 LSEQARAKHRII

-527 AEQDILDRYED
+527 AEQDILKRYEE

-613 SEIEELLDELLSL
+613 PEIEELLDELLSL
-626 DNPYHCPHGRPT
+626 ENPYHCPHGRPT

>member
-129 EGSKEISLD
+129 EGSKEVSLD

-145 TTIMIYQLFFNTPAR
+145 TTIMVYQLFFNTPAR

-218 QIASNL
+218 LIASNL

-317 ADIFKSLIFDRLHQR
+317 ADIFKSLIFERLHQR
-332 EDIAEVTLDE
+332 EDIVEVTLDE
-342 NVKEYAEEVA
+342 NVQAA
-352 EEVAKDQQSSTIR
+352 
-365 QDVPM
+365 PL
-370 RKIAESTVA
+370 RKTTENDATDPGSESMTC
-379 DPRLEPMASEAESK
+379 EPESK
-393 QEEIVKEVAPEPF
+393 KEETIIEVAPEPF

-445 GQKEKFT
+445 SREEKVT
-452 YEQTTF
+452 YEQTSF
-458 LSEKARAKHRII
+458 LSEQARAKHRII

-527 AEQDILDRYED
+527 AERDILKRYEE

-613 SEIEELLDELLSL
+613 PEIEELLDELLSL
-626 DNPYHCPHGRPT
+626 ENPYHCPHGRPT